1 MFSLPNPIS
10 RWWQLRKR
18 PGRRGR
24 SAARPRYLPRLETME
39 DRTVLSPGALDTTF
53 GMGGKATVSFLPGSN
68 SSRAQGVLVQPDGKL
83 VLAGFAQRST
93 TDSDFAV
100 ARLNANGSLDTGFS
114 ATGKSTVSFNLGGGT
129 NAGARAVALQA
140 DGKIVV
146 AGFAQRTANNTDF
159 AVARLLANGY
169 LDTGFGSGGK
179 TNFGFGLGSVN
190 DDEATGLV
198 IQPDGKIVV
207 AGFAQRTANDFDFAV
222 ARLNADGSLDT
233 SFNGTGKTNFGF
245 SLSSGA
251 NKDEAFGVAL
261 QPDGKIVLVGF
272 AQTSANGFNF
282 AVARLTAAGA
292 LDPAFNGTG
301 KVAVAFNLGGTNDEG
316 FGVALQGDGRI
327 VVAGFAEVGQGHF
340 NFAVARLNTD
350 GSLDAAFG
358 TGGKAHV
365 AFALGGGTLNDDEAT
380 ALAVQPDGRI
390 VVTGFAQRTADDFDF
405 AIARLTANGSLDP
418 SWNGGGKAVIPFNLG
433 GSNNDRSYA
442 VAVQPDGRVVAVG
455 SAQVSSTSFNVA
467 VTRVE
472 GAPTRFFAIAGLP
485 GRVRLFRPD
494 GSLVADFAPYGPNLR
509 APISIAFGDVNGDGV
524 MDLITA
530 PLAGN
535 PHVKVYN
542 GAAFAN
548 GTFDPNNPDKSL
560 LAQWFAYG
568 LQFNVGAN
576 VAAGDVEGDGYA
588 DIVTG
593 ASAGNPHVKV
603 YRGKD
608 IATATFNPVTSV
620 SAQFFAYGLQF
631 NIGANVAVG
640 PVAGSGYAD
649 VVTGAAAGNPHV
661 KVYGGRAI
669 GTGTFNPANADA
681 SLLAQFFAYGLQ
693 FNIGA
698 FVTVGDANGDGFGDI
713 ITGAALGTPH
723 VKVYSGRAI
732 ANGTFNNGSPDNS
745 VLNQFF
751 AYDLGQNIGVAVAAL
766 ENFQGS
772 GQTAIL
778 TGARKSPLYRVVA
791 GSATG
796 LKPPAL
802 SGLDSFASD
811 IQGPLWVAG

>member
-1 MFSLPNPIS
+1 MFSLPDVIS
-10 RWWQLRKR
+10 RWWRPRKR
-18 PGRRGR
+18 P
-24 SAARPRYLPRLETME
+24 ALRYRPRLETME
-39 DRTVLSPGALDTTF
+39 ERTVLSPGALDTTF

-68 SSRAQGVLVQPDGKL
+68 SSRAQGVVVQPDGKL

-100 ARLNANGSLDTGFS
+100 ARLNSNGSLDTGFN
-114 ATGKSTVSFNLGGGT
+114 ATGKNTVTFNLGGGT
-129 NAGARAVALQA
+129 NAGARAAALQA

-146 AGFAQRTANNTDF
+146 AGFAQRTTNDTDF
-159 AVARLLANGY
+159 AVARLLANGF

-190 DDEATGLV
+190 DDEATGLA

-222 ARLNADGSLDT
+222 ARLNADGSLDST
-233 SFNGTGKTNFGF
+233 FNGTGKVNFGF
-245 SLSSGA
+245 SLSAGA

-261 QPDGKIVLVGF
+261 QPDGKIILVGF
-272 AQTSANGFNF
+272 AQTLATGFNF

-292 LDPAFNGTG
+292 LDATFNGGG
-301 KVAVAFNLGGTNDEG
+301 KVAVAFNLGGTNDEA

-327 VVAGFAEVGQGHF
+327 VVAGFAEVGQGNF
-340 NFAVARLNTD
+340 NFAVARLNPD
-350 GSLDAAFG
+350 GSPDTAFG
-358 TGGKAHV
+358 SGGKAHV

-380 ALAVQPDGRI
+380 ALAIEPDGRI
-390 VVTGFAQRTADDFDF
+390 VVIGFAQRGVTDYDF

-418 SWNGGGKAVIPFNLG
+418 SWNGTGKAVVPFNLG
-433 GSNNDRSYA
+433 GSNDDRSYA
-442 VAVQPDGRVVAVG
+442 VAVQPDGRIVAVG
-455 SAQVSSTSFNVA
+455 SAQGSTSFNFA

-472 GAPTRFFAIAGLP
+472 GAPTRFFAIAGFP
-485 GRVRLFRPD
+485 GRVRLFLPG
-494 GSLVADFAPYGPNLR
+494 GSLVSDFAPYGPNLR
-509 APISIAFGDVNGDGV
+509 AGLSIAFGDVNGDGV

-542 GAAFAN
+542 GAAFTN

-560 LAQWFAYG
+560 LGQWFAYG
-568 LQFNVGAN
+568 LQFNIGAN

-588 DIVTG
+588 DVVTG

-608 IATATFNPVTSV
+608 IATGTFNPDTSV
-620 SAQFFAYGLQF
+620 QAQFFAYGLQF

-640 PVAGSGYAD
+640 SVAGSGYAD

-661 KVYGGRAI
+661 KVYSGRAL
-669 GTGTFNPANADA
+669 GTGAFNPANADA

-698 FVTVGDANGDGFGDI
+698 FVTVGDANGDGFGDV

-732 ANGTFNNGSPDNS
+732 ANGTFNNGAPDNS

-778 TGARKSPLYRVVA
+778 AGARSSPLYRVVA

-802 SGLDSFASD
+802 NGLDTFASD
-811 IQGPLWVAG
+811 IQGPLSVAG